1 MPIAA
6 MPTIGAMS
14 TVTLRDGKS
23 LHVRVLGRGH
33 PVLMLPGLG
42 MHGGHWLPF
51 VLPYSGRFCFY
62 LPDLRGFGKST
73 SVRLNQADIF
83 QNHMED
89 VQDLIA
95 HFRLHDFLLAGISL
109 GGSTALH
116 LNREAG
122 LHGVRRYL
130 HIDQSPCIANGSG
143 WSHGLFGRRQTEL
156 FGQMRQLGDVLADH
170 EGRITYLRE
179 LPMPAR
185 RQVAEMLAD
194 IIAQMGGRPVLKP
207 LYRQLLVNLPVLSRF
222 LPLNRVD
229 DCRAYLQAY
238 AGGGHDY
245 RPSLRECAVPVTVM
259 VGMKS
264 PLYAPA
270 GQMAIADYAPET
282 RIVRFHKSG
291 HVPMV
296 DEPLKF
302 VRELGRF
309 LDGVQ

>member
-1 MPIAA
+1 MPYLR
-6 MPTIGAMS
+6 
-14 TVTLRDGKS
+14 VRDGQS
-23 LHVRVLGRGH
+23 LYVRIVGRGQ

-42 MHGGHWLPF
+42 MHSAHWLPF
-51 VLPYSGRFCFY
+51 ILPYLGRFRFY
-62 LPDLRGFGKST
+62 LPDFRGHGKSAG
-73 SVRLNQADIF
+73 VRLNQADIF
-83 QNHMED
+83 HNHMED

-95 HFRLHDFLLAGISL
+95 QLGLHDFLLAGISL

-130 HIDQSPCIANGSG
+130 HIDQSPCVGNRPD
-143 WSHGLFGRRQTEL
+143 WPHGLFGLRQDEL
-156 FGQMRQLGDVLADH
+156 FGQMHRLGDLLDEHDH
-170 EGRITYLRE
+170 LTHLGE
-179 LPMPAR
+179 LPPAAR
-185 RQVAEMLAD
+185 REAAATLAE
-194 IIAQMGGRPVLKP
+194 IAAGMTGKRLLKP
-207 LYRQLLVNLPVLSRF
+207 VVRQLLASPGQLSKR

-229 DCRAYLQAY
+229 DCRAYLRAY
-238 AGGGHDY
+238 TAGGHDY
-245 RPSLRECAVPVTVM
+245 RPALRQCPVPVTVM

-270 GQMAIADYAPET
+270 GQMAIADYAPNA

-291 HVPMV
+291 HVPLV

-309 LDGVQ
+309 LHGYA